1 MVGGASL
8 YGYSSKGNRQVENTM
23 KILSFSYYDL
33 PPHLRTCL
41 LHLSVFPED
50 YFIEKGPLIWMWIA
64 EGFVQEKQGI
74 SSFEIGEGYFN
85 ELVNRSM
92 IPLVENKEWGVMVCG
107 CRFMIWY
114 WTSAVPF
121 RTKRILSSY

>member
-50 YFIEKGPLIWMWIA
+50 YFIEKGPLDMDVDSRR
-64 EGFVQEKQGI
+64 FC
-74 SSFEIGEGYFN
+74 SGET
-85 ELVNRSM
+85 RD
-92 IPLVENKEWGVMVCG
+92 
-107 CRFMIWY
+107 
-114 WTSAVPF
+114 
-121 RTKRILSSY
+121 ILI